1 MNKLTPIPTDEQA
14 TLNTTVEGN
23 MVHLVF
29 SVKPNGDKGTARY
42 NLEQNLDFEGVSQD
56 ELLEI
61 ASKPLRIDIQTAWR
75 GAKDRMDADVWQ
87 GRTWKVRDMLDQGRS
102 KASPTQKASNAVAKL
117 SKAERDSL
125 FAQYA
130 DELIDRDTGREEIG

>member
-1 MNKLTPIPTDEQA
+1 MKKLTPIPTDEQA
-14 TLNTTVEGN
+14 TLKTTVEGN

-29 SVKPNGDKGTARY
+29 SVKPDKDSPARY
-42 NLEQNLDFEGVSQD
+42 NLMQTLDFEGVSQV

-75 GAKDRMDADVWQ
+75 GAKDRMNAEVWQ

-102 KASPTQKASNAVAKL
+102 KATQAQKASNAVSKL
-117 SKAERDSL
+117 SKAERDAL

-130 DELIDRDTGREEIG
+130 DEM